1 MAKGRKKIP
10 DVIKIGKGTFQPC
23 RSAKTAETQS
33 SEELRLVK
41 WESEDP
47 QDYFDI
53 LKDSLTELQLNS
65 DSYSLLVSLTAYRC
79 ADMARIRAEGGNE
92 GAISNAFKDI
102 RSALTEFRLT
112 PSSIG
117 SVAKKKEHE
126 KQGFGGL

>member
-23 RSAKTAETQS
+23 RSAKTAEKQS

-41 WESEDP
+41 WESENP

-53 LKDSLTELQLNS
+53 LKDSLAELQLDS

-102 RSALTEFRLT
+102 RSALTEFKLT

-117 SVAKKKEHE
+117 TVPKKEAP
-126 KQGFGGL
+126 KQQGFGGL